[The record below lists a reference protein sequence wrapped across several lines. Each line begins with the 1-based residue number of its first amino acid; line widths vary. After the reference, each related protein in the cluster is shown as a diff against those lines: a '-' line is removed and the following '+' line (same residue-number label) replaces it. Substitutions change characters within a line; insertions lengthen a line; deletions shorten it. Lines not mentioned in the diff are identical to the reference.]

1 MRVGSREVGAL
12 YHPAQPTQFQ
22 QKDKQL
28 FKDQEWALGIWGQ
41 LRLEIL
47 RLVYFNKR
55 CYKIG
60 QSNIRKAMLILK

>member
-1 MRVGSREVGAL
+1 MGEVRRREGEINCTDH
-12 YHPAQPTQFQ
+12 YGQSIYIKFQ
-22 QKDKQL
+22 NL
-28 FKDQEWALGIWGQ
+28 HRLLSGIWGQ

-60 QSNIRKAMLILK
+60 QSNIRKAMLILKC